1 MEKKISIIIQA
12 RLSSKRFPGKVLNKI
27 GNKTIIKIL
36 IDRLNYAKG
45 ISDVIFAIPNNKKND
60 KLNIY
65 LKNIKKIK
73 IYRGSENNVLSRYFG
88 AAKKFK
94 SDIIVRITSDCPLID
109 PFMLTRIINYYKKNK
124 YDYISNVRPRSFPDG
139 LDIEVFSFETL
150 KYAFEN
156 SKTKADKEHVTKF
169 MIRSKK
175 ILKFNFKNK
184 KNFSKLRWTIDFK
197 EDLFFLRSFLVNYSE
212 KKYLDWKK
220 LLTLYNKVKFKEY

>member
-60 KLNIY
+60 KLNVY
-65 LKNIKKIK
+65 LKTIKKIK
-73 IYRGSENNVLSRYFG
+73 IYRGSENNVLSRYFD
-88 AAKKFK
+88 AAKKFN
-94 SDIIVRITSDCPLID
+94 SDIVVRITSDCPLID
-109 PFMLTRIINYYKKNK
+109 PFMLTKIINYFKKNK
-124 YDYISNVRPRSFPDG
+124 FDYISNIRPRSFPDG
-139 LDIEVFSFETL
+139 LDIEVFNFRTL

-156 SKTKADKEHVTKF
+156 CKTKIDKEHVTKF
-169 MIRSKK
+169 MIRSKRISK
-175 ILKFNFKNK
+175 YNFKNK

-197 EDLFFLRSFLVNYSE
+197 EDLLFLRNFLKNYSDS
-212 KKYLDWKK
+212 KYLGWKK
-220 LLTLYNKVKFKEY
+220 LLTLYNKSIT

>member
-60 KLNIY
+60 KLNVY

-184 KNFSKLRWTIDFK
+184 KNFSK
-197 EDLFFLRSFLVNYSE
+197 
-212 KKYLDWKK
+212 
-220 LLTLYNKVKFKEY
+220 